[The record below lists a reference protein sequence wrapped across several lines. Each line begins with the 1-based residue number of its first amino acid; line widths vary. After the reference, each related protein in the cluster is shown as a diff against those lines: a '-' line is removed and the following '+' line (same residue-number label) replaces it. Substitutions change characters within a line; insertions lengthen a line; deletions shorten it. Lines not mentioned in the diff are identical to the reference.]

1 MFIWW
6 STPATQQL
14 AAAYA
19 YIVAEDEAAATETAS
34 HIWDSVDILA
44 RHPYAGRKARV
55 GGTRELVIAG
65 TPFVV
70 AYRIEKNE
78 VRILAVLH
86 ASCEWPEEFSE

>member
-14 AAAYA
+14 ATAHEYIAAD
-19 YIVAEDEAAATETAS
+19 DERAATEIAN

-44 RHPYAGRKARV
+44 RHPYAGRNGRV
-55 GGTRELVIAG
+55 AGTRELVIPG
-65 TPFVV
+65 TPFLV
-70 AYRIEKNE
+70 AYRIEKME

-86 ASCEWPEEFSE
+86 AAREWPEEFD

>member
-14 AAAYA
+14 AAAHE
-19 YIVAEDEAAATETAS
+19 YIAADDEAAATETAN

-44 RHPYAGRKARV
+44 RHPYAGRKGRV
-55 GGTRELVIAG
+55 KGTRELVIAG

-70 AYRIEKNE
+70 VYRIEKNE
-78 VRILAVLH
+78 VHILAVLH
-86 ASCEWPEEFSE
+86 ASREWPEEFA

>member
-1 MFIWW
+1 MVIWW

-14 AAAYA
+14 SAVHEYIAANDKAT
-19 YIVAEDEAAATETAS
+19 ATETANY
-34 HIWDSVDILA
+34 IWDSVDILA
-44 RHPYAGRKARV
+44 RHPFAGRKGRV

-78 VRILAVLH
+78 VHVLAVLH
-86 ASCEWPEEFSE
+86 ASREWPEGFE